1 MRTISSHLKCTYIV
15 ALLGLS
21 VLSPAAM
28 ASYEPPGAARSAI
41 SVDEVALELSNPA
54 TALRSL
60 AIDIEYRTYQGDLPG
75 SDDQSAWRYVL
86 TPSWPFKLSNGK
98 NILLSAMIPV
108 NGDPPTWNRFPR
120 VDYGEFLIRQVPAD
134 QLMEREFFSGHAHLD
149 DIGINVGYGGVNEKN
164 GLISM
169 FGLAGVF
176 PTSTDRASSRSQWL
190 LGPEFALG
198 KVTRWGVIGAQA
210 NHLTSITG
218 EEVRSGVLRTS
229 IAGNERW
236 NTNETTVKIFFAYG
250 LRNGWQIESNPIV
263 RYDWEAVSGNE
274 WFVPIG
280 AGISKTIMLGSL
292 PLKLAFDIQ
301 KFVVSPDR
309 FGPEWQLTVSFAPV
323 ISTKLLR

>member
-1 MRTISSHLKCTYIV
+1 M
-15 ALLGLS
+15 
-21 VLSPAAM
+21 
-28 ASYEPPGAARSAI
+28 
-41 SVDEVALELSNPA
+41 ELSNPA

-75 SDDQSAWRYVL
+75 SDDQSARRYVL

-120 VDYGEFLIRQVPAD
+120 VDYNEFLIRQVPAD
-134 QLMEREFFSGHAHLD
+134 QLTEREFFSGHAHLD

-169 FGLAGVF
+169 FGLTSVF
-176 PTSTDRASSRSQWL
+176 PTSTDLASSRSQWL

-198 KVTRWGVIGAQA
+198 KVTRWGVIGVQA
-210 NHLTSITG
+210 NHLTNISG
-218 EEVRSGVLRTS
+218 EERRPSVTEPGSGGQITNV
-229 IAGNERW
+229 AGQERW
-236 NTNETTVKIFFAYG
+236 DTNETTVKIFFAYG

-274 WFVPIG
+274 WSVPIG
-280 AGISKTIMLGSL
+280 AGISKTAMLGSL
-292 PLKLAFDIQ
+292 PLKMAFEIQ
-301 KFVVSPDR
+301 NFVVSAER
-309 FGPEWQLTVSFAPV
+309 FGPEWQLKVSFAPV